1 MGPATEP
8 QRTKLALLFVDHGV
22 TDRGDRLRL
31 CSDHAGRLLR
41 TSADLS
47 RSEAHEL
54 INRLDRLPRD
64 GGVRAAAD
72 RLAAAVLAANRD
84 PMDTAVGT
92 LAAAGMLA
100 EPSPP
105 TVTLS
110 SATTPGGTQ

>member
-1 MGPATEP
+1 MGPATPP
-8 QRTKLALLFVDHGV
+8 QLTKLKLLFDDHGV
-22 TDRGDRLRL
+22 LDRGDRLRL

-54 INRLDRLPRD
+54 INRLDSLPRN

-84 PMDTAVGT
+84 PMDTAVEH

-100 EPSPP
+100 DPNGAP
-105 TVTLS
+105 
-110 SATTPGGTQ
+110 